1 MNYHFSIVLN
11 TTLEEAIAQV
21 TDALKQEGFGI
32 LTEINVQNAFAKHG
46 IDFHDYRILGACH
59 PQLAHRALQAD
70 DKAGTLFPCNVVV
83 QERGEGAVEV
93 SAVNPLGMLKAV
105 EHPDVQAMAEEASQK
120 MEAVIRSLKTPVL
133 TA

>member
-1 MNYHFSIVLN
+1 MSYHFSITLN
-11 TTLEEAIAQV
+11 TTMEEAIAQV
-21 TDALKQEGFGI
+21 TEALKQEGFGV

-46 IDFHDYRILGACH
+46 IEFHAYRILGACH

-83 QERGEGAVEV
+83 QDKGEGTVEV

-105 EHPDVQAMAEEASQK
+105 EHPDVQTMAAEASQK
-120 MEAVIRSLKTPVL
+120 MEAVMGYLKTPAL
-133 TA
+133 TP

>member
-11 TTLEEAIAQV
+11 TTMEAAIAQV

-32 LTEINVQNAFAKHG
+32 LTEINVQNSFAKHG
-46 IDFHDYRILGACH
+46 IDFHAYRILGACH

-105 EHPDVQAMAEEASQK
+105 EHPDVQAMAADASQK
-120 MEAVIRSLKTPVL
+120 MQAVIDHLKTPAL

>member
-1 MNYHFSIVLN
+1 
-11 TTLEEAIAQV
+11 
-21 TDALKQEGFGI
+21 
-32 LTEINVQNAFAKHG
+32 
-46 IDFHDYRILGACH
+46 
-59 PQLAHRALQAD
+59 D

-83 QERGEGAVEV
+83 QKRGEGAVEV

>member
-1 MNYHFSIVLN
+1 MSYHFSIILN
-11 TTLEEAIAQV
+11 TTLDEAIAQV
-21 TDALKQEGFGI
+21 TEALKQEGFGI

-46 IDFHDYRILGACH
+46 IEFHTYRILGACH

-83 QERGEGAVEV
+83 QDKGQGAIEV
-93 SAVNPLGMLKAV
+93 SAVNPLGMLQAV

-120 MEAVIRSLKTPVL
+120 MQAVISHLKAPAL
-133 TA
+133 TS